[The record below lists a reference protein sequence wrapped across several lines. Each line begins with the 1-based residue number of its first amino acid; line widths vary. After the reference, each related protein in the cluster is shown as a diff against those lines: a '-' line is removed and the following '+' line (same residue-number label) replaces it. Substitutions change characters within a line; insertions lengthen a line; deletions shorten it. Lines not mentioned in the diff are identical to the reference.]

1 MKIFRSIKKKSGI
14 VLMAVCVCLGLLYP
28 GVTVQAAAGAT
39 SVGVS
44 AGSLNIGDTVIVT
57 AKAAGA
63 AGERAVATMT
73 LSYDAGIL
81 QFVSCSTTYGGGGGS
96 VTATGDTFTV
106 TLKAVAAGTSSISL
120 SGSDGVV
127 FDTNEELASMAGSSA
142 SVTVNN
148 AAGGGN
154 AGGESAAPGGNPG
167 GGSAASG
174 GSGGGGTASGGE
186 APSQALSADNSL
198 KSLTISPGT
207 LSPAFS
213 GKTTSYSA
221 SVGNDVTSIAVSA
234 IPVNAKAVVESV
246 TGNGSLGVGSNAVK
260 VVVKAENGVTATY
273 TINVTRQSAGQSEP
287 QDSGRED
294 ANEPESE
301 AEVTAE
307 TLTVNG
313 SSYQIAENF
322 KERDIPADFVES
334 TVSYHGNEH
343 KGVSFQNG
351 TLKLLWLIP
360 DGEES
365 AGKFFVY
372 DETRDAFYSFVRM
385 SHGDK
390 YVIALL
396 APVDF
401 SVPENY
407 QQTTLAVED
416 GNTIAGYQQTSQES
430 TEIASD
436 FYLFYAVNHEGTEGW
451 YRYDALEGTYQRAD
465 APAAVEDASEAGV
478 DMEYLQEEY
487 NTLSEKYKQE
497 RMFARTVIGILAF
510 VIVLLVVGLINLL
523 LYRLRKREN
532 DDFSD
537 DDDLDDGFPGGGFRD
552 EEDILDD
559 DSDDSL
565 IDEEDTLDDDSG
577 DSLIDEE
584 DIAREES
591 SRKLMIRDEEHH
603 SKETDHRGKT
613 ILSAQAE
620 FSEEKKAAGEKGVT
634 DQVSRKRIVPE
645 MEDAAPQR
653 ELEMTEAD
661 EEEFCR
667 RMARELFFAEEKP
680 QQTVKKDGK
689 SAKKNTRTENMP
701 DRRGQEQADGDLEI
715 IDFNDL

>member
-1 MKIFRSIKKKSGI
+1 
-14 VLMAVCVCLGLLYP
+14 
-28 GVTVQAAAGAT
+28 
-39 SVGVS
+39 
-44 AGSLNIGDTVIVT
+44 
-57 AKAAGA
+57 
-63 AGERAVATMT
+63 
-73 LSYDAGIL
+73 
-81 QFVSCSTTYGGGGGS
+81 
-96 VTATGDTFTV
+96 
-106 TLKAVAAGTSSISL
+106 
-120 SGSDGVV
+120 
-127 FDTNEELASMAGSSA
+127 
-142 SVTVNN
+142 
-148 AAGGGN
+148 
-154 AGGESAAPGGNPG
+154 
-167 GGSAASG
+167 
-174 GSGGGGTASGGE
+174 
-186 APSQALSADNSL
+186 
-198 KSLTISPGT
+198 
-207 LSPAFS
+207 
-213 GKTTSYSA
+213 
-221 SVGNDVTSIAVSA
+221 
-234 IPVNAKAVVESV
+234 
-246 TGNGSLGVGSNAVK
+246 
-260 VVVKAENGVTATY
+260 
-273 TINVTRQSAGQSEP
+273 
-287 QDSGRED
+287 
-294 ANEPESE
+294 
-301 AEVTAE
+301 
-307 TLTVNG
+307 
-313 SSYQIAENF
+313 
-322 KERDIPADFVES
+322 
-334 TVSYHGNEH
+334 
-343 KGVSFQNG
+343 
-351 TLKLLWLIP
+351 
-360 DGEES
+360 
-365 AGKFFVY
+365 
-372 DETRDAFYSFVRM
+372 M

-603 SKETDHRGKT
+603 SKETDTEARRFFP
-613 ILSAQAE
+613 LRQN
-620 FSEEKKAAGEKGVT
+620 
-634 DQVSRKRIVPE
+634 SRKKKKLQE
-645 MEDAAPQR
+645 KR
-653 ELEMTEAD
+653 E
-661 EEEFCR
+661 
-667 RMARELFFAEEKP
+667 
-680 QQTVKKDGK
+680 
-689 SAKKNTRTENMP
+689 
-701 DRRGQEQADGDLEI
+701 
-715 IDFNDL
+715 

>member
-1 MKIFRSIKKKSGI
+1 M
-14 VLMAVCVCLGLLYP
+14 CLGLLYP

-174 GSGGGGTASGGE
+174 GSGGGGTAGGGE

-372 DETRDAFYSFVRM
+372 DETRDAFYR
-385 SHGDK
+385 
-390 YVIALL
+390 L
-396 APVDF
+396 
-401 SVPENY
+401 SV
-407 QQTTLAVED
+407 
-416 GNTIAGYQQTSQES
+416 
-430 TEIASD
+430 
-436 FYLFYAVNHEGTEGW
+436 
-451 YRYDALEGTYQRAD
+451 
-465 APAAVEDASEAGV
+465 
-478 DMEYLQEEY
+478 
-487 NTLSEKYKQE
+487 
-497 RMFARTVIGILAF
+497 
-510 VIVLLVVGLINLL
+510 
-523 LYRLRKREN
+523 
-532 DDFSD
+532 
-537 DDDLDDGFPGGGFRD
+537 
-552 EEDILDD
+552 
-559 DSDDSL
+559 
-565 IDEEDTLDDDSG
+565 
-577 DSLIDEE
+577 
-584 DIAREES
+584 
-591 SRKLMIRDEEHH
+591 
-603 SKETDHRGKT
+603 
-613 ILSAQAE
+613 
-620 FSEEKKAAGEKGVT
+620 
-634 DQVSRKRIVPE
+634 
-645 MEDAAPQR
+645 
-653 ELEMTEAD
+653 
-661 EEEFCR
+661 
-667 RMARELFFAEEKP
+667 
-680 QQTVKKDGK
+680 
-689 SAKKNTRTENMP
+689 
-701 DRRGQEQADGDLEI
+701 
-715 IDFNDL
+715 